1 MYCFVCS
8 LEGDLVSKVV
18 TKIFESMNKRLPLD
32 VGEHVIGVDQV
43 AKKFIQ
49 MLEDKKTVLMLGLWG
64 MGGIGKSTLA
74 RELYNQLSKGF
85 VASCYED
92 IKEKVLQ
99 GGVVRVQNCILKDL
113 GVNGLI
119 EDKSNGKI
127 ILEERLC

>member
-1 MYCFVCS
+1 
-8 LEGDLVSKVV
+8 
-18 TKIFESMNKRLPLD
+18 
-32 VGEHVIGVDQV
+32 
-43 AKKFIQ
+43 
-49 MLEDKKTVLMLGLWG
+49 LWG

-119 EDKSNGKI
+119 EDKSKGKI